1 MLCGMPG
8 ESMSRK
14 GLFLPISDELN
25 AAFHAEIERRKGRKL
40 LRGDLRDAGEEAI
53 RIWIAQIGSST

>member
-1 MLCGMPG
+1 
-8 ESMSRK
+8 MSAK
-14 GLFLPISDELN
+14 GIFLPISDELN

-53 RIWIAQIGSST
+53 RMWIAQIGP